1 MMTYMCCFP
10 GSVDNSDRKLS
21 SLVPNIVIFLRIAE
35 TWRCVSGPDAGNELR
50 SDIIP
55 LISSASFTASLYS
68 FIHESEEDAID
79 LK

>member
-1 MMTYMCCFP
+1 MTYMGCFP
-10 GSVDNSDRKLS
+10 GSFDKRDCKLS

-35 TWRCVSGPDAGNELR
+35 AWRWVSGPDAGNELR

-55 LISSASFTASLYS
+55 LISSPSFTASLYS
-68 FIHESEEDAID
+68 FIHESEEDAIY